1 MHHIPH
7 PKDQAETLMRV
18 AQARGWTLGRQDA
31 LEIVAELQ
39 GFKNWQTCSAN
50 VSEAAT
56 QVSPEE
62 VAPATRVAPCKNK
75 EGKHL
80 FAANVTA
87 DTTMTARLAVW
98 ATDRSDAIEKLIEF
112 GGKLWK
118 QADSVFEQDEGNQ
131 DADDVYL
138 GDEDDIEKM
147 SALELDG
154 DDMSACA
161 EWADERA
168 SYRVWF
174 TRDEPDH
181 ADDSRRSAVTVSLE
195 CTPNLKGATMVEKE
209 LAGDDGY
216 VCSEDDLK
224 DELHRAV
231 TEGDFDDEFDKL
243 LKKASRP
250 VKRRPSQKRK

>member
-1 MHHIPH
+1 
-7 PKDQAETLMRV
+7 
-18 AQARGWTLGRQDA
+18 
-31 LEIVAELQ
+31 
-39 GFKNWQTCSAN
+39 
-50 VSEAAT
+50 
-56 QVSPEE
+56 
-62 VAPATRVAPCKNK
+62 
-75 EGKHL
+75 
-80 FAANVTA
+80 
-87 DTTMTARLAVW
+87 
-98 ATDRSDAIEKLIEF
+98 
-112 GGKLWK
+112 
-118 QADSVFEQDEGNQ
+118 
-131 DADDVYL
+131 
-138 GDEDDIEKM
+138 M